1 MIKKMQQHIC
11 SLCDRLRHRLFGDAA
26 SSDQARKEEEMLH
39 NAIKR
44 VSIES
49 QRLREVGHG

>member
-11 SLCDRLRHRLFGDAA
+11 NLCDRLRRRLFGD
-26 SSDQARKEEEMLH
+26 SDTSEQARKEEEMLH

-44 VSIES
+44 VRIES
-49 QRLREVGHG
+49 QRPREASHG